1 MTRIVIR
8 TWCFVALLCVS
19 IVATGAIASAQRDAT
34 PAVTQTGAADTEGAV
49 EWLVSQQGSEGAF
62 PGFTGEGDPGATVD
76 AVIALAA
83 ARQSGIDTGTSI
95 EDAVGYLESEDVALV
110 YAQTGVG
117 QAAKLVLALV
127 AAGEDPT
134 DFADVQTL
142 ILVENGQDEETG
154 IYGNGIFDHGLAML
168 ALAATDTEI
177 PETAIDALSEVQ
189 APNGGW
195 SFDGI
200 PEDSA
205 ADSNTTAVVV
215 QALVASGNGESDL
228 VTSGMAYLQSTVSDE
243 GVSFTAQPDSVPDS
257 NSTALVAQ
265 AYIATGEDASALNET
280 LAGFQNA
287 NGAFFYNAEDTTDN
301 LYSTVQVIPVLA
313 GLAFPVAGP
322 PVPGNATPA
331 AFIDLFAA

>member
-1 MTRIVIR
+1 MTRMMIR
-8 TWCFVALLCVS
+8 IWCLVALPFVS
-19 IVATGAIASAQRDAT
+19 IVSTGAIVNAQQDAT
-34 PAVTQTGAADTEGAV
+34 PGVTRTAEGGPEGAV
-49 EWLVSQQGSEGAF
+49 EWLVSQQGSDGAF
-62 PGFTGEGDPGATVD
+62 PGFTGESEPGVTVD
-76 AVIALAA
+76 AIIALAA
-83 ARQSGIDTGTSI
+83 AQRTGIDTGMSI
-95 EDAVGYLESEDVALV
+95 EDAVGYLESEDLALV
-110 YAQTGVG
+110 YAQSGVG

-168 ALAATDTEI
+168 ALTATETEV
-177 PETAIDALSEVQ
+177 PETAIDALSEAQ

-195 SFDGI
+195 SFDGV

-205 ADSNTTAVVV
+205 ADSNTTAVVI

-228 VTSGMAYLQSTVSDE
+228 VASGMAYLESTVTDE
-243 GVSFTAQPDSVPDS
+243 GVSFAAQPDSVPDS

-287 NGAFFYNAEDTTDN
+287 NGAFFYNAEDTSDN
-301 LYSTVQVIPVLA
+301 LFSTVQAIPALA
-313 GLAFPVAGP
+313 GVAFPVTAA

-331 AFIDLFAA
+331 SFSERLAA